1 MRGNRNRKIEKP
13 TNFRKSIKNLIDYS
27 KKYHKV
33 IIISIILAI
42 TSSVITIIAP
52 NKTSELI
59 DVIGKTSEIN
69 FDKVKSLSIM
79 LLAIYFISS
88 LISLIQSLLMADASN
103 KLSKDLRENISNK
116 INKLPLK
123 YFDENE
129 YGDVLS
135 RITND
140 VDTINQSFQNSIV
153 SLVSSSVLLIAAT
166 FMMYYTN
173 AIMATVA
180 IITTLG
186 GFALMFFLINISQ
199 KYFNKRQ
206 KALGDLTGYIEEAY
220 SNHTIVKVYNGKEES
235 LEKFNKLNFREY
247 SANLKSQFISGIM
260 QPLMHFSG
268 DLSYIAVCIT
278 GALLVK
284 NNVISFGVIVAF
296 IMYIRIY
303 SGPLRQI
310 ATGLGQLQSASA
322 ASERV
327 FEFLN
332 EKEMPK
338 ETKHD
343 IINPKTTLGTVEFK
357 NVKFGYNKDKL
368 IINDFSAKIKAGSK
382 VAIVGP
388 TGAGKTTLV
397 NLLMKFYD
405 ITSGDILIDGK
416 SIKNIKRKNIH
427 DLFIMVLQDTW
438 LFEGTIRENIVYNN
452 KNIKDEK
459 VEEIC
464 KVIGLDHFIKTLNKG
479 LNYKIKDD
487 ESISAGQKQLITI
500 ARGMIKDAPL
510 LILDEATS
518 NVDTRTE
525 ELVQKAM
532 DKLTEGRT
540 SFIIAHRLS
549 TIKNADLILVIDK
562 GNIIEKGTHK
572 ELINKNGFY
581 ANLYNSQ
588 FTKIK

>member
-42 TSSVITIIAP
+42 TSSVITIIAH

-186 GFALMFFLINISQ
+186 GFA
-199 KYFNKRQ
+199 
-206 KALGDLTGYIEEAY
+206 
-220 SNHTIVKVYNGKEES
+220 
-235 LEKFNKLNFREY
+235 
-247 SANLKSQFISGIM
+247 
-260 QPLMHFSG
+260 
-268 DLSYIAVCIT
+268 
-278 GALLVK
+278 
-284 NNVISFGVIVAF
+284 
-296 IMYIRIY
+296 
-303 SGPLRQI
+303 
-310 ATGLGQLQSASA
+310 
-322 ASERV
+322 
-327 FEFLN
+327 
-332 EKEMPK
+332 
-338 ETKHD
+338 
-343 IINPKTTLGTVEFK
+343 
-357 NVKFGYNKDKL
+357 
-368 IINDFSAKIKAGSK
+368 
-382 VAIVGP
+382 
-388 TGAGKTTLV
+388 
-397 NLLMKFYD
+397 
-405 ITSGDILIDGK
+405 
-416 SIKNIKRKNIH
+416 
-427 DLFIMVLQDTW
+427 
-438 LFEGTIRENIVYNN
+438 
-452 KNIKDEK
+452 
-459 VEEIC
+459 
-464 KVIGLDHFIKTLNKG
+464 
-479 LNYKIKDD
+479 
-487 ESISAGQKQLITI
+487 
-500 ARGMIKDAPL
+500 
-510 LILDEATS
+510 
-518 NVDTRTE
+518 
-525 ELVQKAM
+525 
-532 DKLTEGRT
+532 
-540 SFIIAHRLS
+540 
-549 TIKNADLILVIDK
+549 
-562 GNIIEKGTHK
+562 
-572 ELINKNGFY
+572 
-581 ANLYNSQ
+581 
-588 FTKIK
+588 

>member
-1 MRGNRNRKIEKP
+1 MRGNRKIEKP

-206 KALGDLTGYIEEAY
+206 KALGDLTGYIEEVY

-310 ATGLGQLQSASA
+310 ATGLGQLQSAAA

>member
-487 ESISAGQKQLITI
+487 ESISSGQKQLITI

>member
-1 MRGNRNRKIEKP
+1 MRGNRKIEKP

>member
-310 ATGLGQLQSASA
+310 ATGLGQLQSAAA

-357 NVKFGYNKDKL
+357 NVKFGYNKDNL

>member
-310 ATGLGQLQSASA
+310 ATGLGQLQSAAA

>member
-1 MRGNRNRKIEKP
+1 MRGNRKIEKP

-310 ATGLGQLQSASA
+310 ATGLGQLQSAAA

>member
-310 ATGLGQLQSASA
+310 ATGLGQLQSAAA

-382 VAIVGP
+382 VAIVGS
-388 TGAGKTTLV
+388 TGAGKTTIV
-397 NLLMKFYD
+397 N
-405 ITSGDILIDGK
+405 I
-416 SIKNIKRKNIH
+416 
-427 DLFIMVLQDTW
+427 
-438 LFEGTIRENIVYNN
+438 
-452 KNIKDEK
+452 
-459 VEEIC
+459 
-464 KVIGLDHFIKTLNKG
+464 
-479 LNYKIKDD
+479 
-487 ESISAGQKQLITI
+487 
-500 ARGMIKDAPL
+500 
-510 LILDEATS
+510 
-518 NVDTRTE
+518 
-525 ELVQKAM
+525 
-532 DKLTEGRT
+532 
-540 SFIIAHRLS
+540 
-549 TIKNADLILVIDK
+549 
-562 GNIIEKGTHK
+562 
-572 ELINKNGFY
+572 
-581 ANLYNSQ
+581 
-588 FTKIK
+588 